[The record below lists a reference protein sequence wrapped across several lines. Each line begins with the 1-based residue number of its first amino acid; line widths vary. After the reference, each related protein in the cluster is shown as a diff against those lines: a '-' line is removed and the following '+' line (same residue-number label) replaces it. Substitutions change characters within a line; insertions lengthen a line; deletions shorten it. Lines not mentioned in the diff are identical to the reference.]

1 MRKELTKEIKKIT
14 VEGIDFL
21 IETAELLDGEN
32 HVVSLY
38 VKDND
43 GNLDEDRIEVEGN
56 EYCWIT
62 SVNTEKFAGSLTD
75 AEMTLVRKAFYEV
88 EEYRF

>member
-1 MRKELTKEIKKIT
+1 MKKEIKKIT

-32 HVVSLY
+32 YIVSLY

-43 GNLDEDRIEVEGN
+43 KNLDGEIITVAGD

-62 SVNTEKFAGSLTD
+62 SVNTEKYDGSLTD
-75 AEMTLVRKAFYEV
+75 AEMTLVRTAYYEV